1 MTIEERF
8 ADIISAYPDI
18 VSTEQL
24 QEIFGIC
31 KTNIYF
37 LKRDGF
43 LPYEKKCDRL
53 VHYHEVR
60 LMDALTFLFEKEIA
74 EESFHAHIKRLYNE
88 ELERY
93 PDVLTTEN
101 VMVIT
106 GYGKTSVNNWILYE
120 RLKALKR
127 GRKSFVPRIYLEDF
141 LPSADYN
148 GIQVK
153 SEKHKKIISIVNAS
167 AKLC

>member
-1 MTIEERF
+1 MRRN
-8 ADIISAYPDI
+8 
-18 VSTEQL
+18 Q
-24 QEIFGIC
+24 G
-31 KTNIYF
+31 
-37 LKRDGF
+37 
-43 LPYEKKCDRL
+43 RL

-60 LMDALTFLFEKEIA
+60 LMDALTFLFEKEIV
-74 EESFHAHIKRLYNE
+74 EESFNAHIKRLYAE

-106 GYGKTSVNNWILYE
+106 GYGKTSVNNWILCE

-127 GRKSFVPRIYLEDF
+127 GKKSFVPRIYLEAF
-141 LPSADYN
+141 LSSADYN

-153 SEKHKKIISIVNAS
+153 SKKHKKIISI
-167 AKLC
+167 AKAAANQNM